1 MPYIFVEELEEGQE
15 AAEVVDKSEYD
26 TLDSLYQEAQNQRDA
41 AIERAVNAESDYS
54 KMRQKYADTFL
65 KTPSKIQKQTP
76 ESILPQSIDELFE

>member
-15 AAEVVDKSEYD
+15 AAEVVDKSDYE

-65 KTPSKIQKQTP
+65 KTPTRTSKQSP
-76 ESILPQSIDELFE
+76 EVTLPQSIDELFA

>member
-15 AAEVVDKSEYD
+15 PAEVVDKADYE

-41 AIERAVNAESDYS
+41 AIERAVNAENDYS

-65 KTPSKIQKQTP
+65 KTPTRTPKQSP
-76 ESILPQSIDELFE
+76 ESILPQSIDELFA